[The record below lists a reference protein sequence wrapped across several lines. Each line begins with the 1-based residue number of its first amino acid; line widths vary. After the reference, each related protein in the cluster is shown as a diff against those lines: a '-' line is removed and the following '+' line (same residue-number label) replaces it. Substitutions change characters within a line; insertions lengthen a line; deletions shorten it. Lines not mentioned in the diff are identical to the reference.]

1 LSNSRF
7 NKALGIAQGAKALL
21 KPGSGYSHEKSKH
34 AWRRMVPYGPKLGIK
49 RREASHRFSEMFSI
63 SSSCRAGRSNLHGC
77 ATGATGAAT
86 NGRWTRS
93 RGVGW
98 RSTSS
103 RTIGVSK
110 TTLAE
115 TSAGKHGRGMY
126 STALAKYVADQ
137 CGFGPPVRPDLGP
150 LPATT
155 RATILRLWG
164 RTYGSYLRLSH
175 TA

>member
-7 NKALGIAQGAKALL
+7 NKALGIAHGAKALL
-21 KPGSGYSHEKSKH
+21 KPGSGDSHEKPKH
-34 AWRRMVPYGPKLGIK
+34 AWRRVVEYGPKLGIK

-63 SSSCRAGRSNLHGC
+63 SSSCRCGRPNLQGC
-77 ATGATGAAT
+77 ATSATGAAT
-86 NGRWTRS
+86 NGRWTRR

-103 RTIGVSK
+103 RTTGVST

-115 TSAGKHGRGMY
+115 TSAGKHGRGAH

-137 CGFGPPVRPDLGP
+137 CGFEPLVHPDLGP
-150 LPATT
+150 LLATT
-155 RATILRLWG
+155 RATILCLWG
-164 RTYGSYLRLSH
+164 RTYGSNLRLSH